1 VTKGESEII
10 IEIEKEMVTDETET
24 EETEG
29 IVEEIG
35 NAMDQWI
42 EEEVLSQTTAAST
55 AERKVTGT

>member
-1 VTKGESEII
+1 MTKGESEII

-55 AERKVTGT
+55 VERKVTGT

>member
-55 AERKVTGT
+55 VERKVTGT

>member
-1 VTKGESEII
+1 
-10 IEIEKEMVTDETET
+10 MVTDETET

-42 EEEVLSQTTAAST
+42 EEEVLSQMTAVST
-55 AERKVTGT
+55 VERKVTGT

>member
-1 VTKGESEII
+1 MTKGESEII

>member
-1 VTKGESEII
+1 MTKEESEII

-35 NAMDQWI
+35 NAMDLWI

>member
-55 AERKVTGT
+55 AERKDTGT

>member
-1 VTKGESEII
+1 MTEGESEII
-10 IEIEKEMVTDETET
+10 EIEMVTDETET

-42 EEEVLSQTTAAST
+42 EEEVLSQMTAAST
-55 AERKVTGT
+55 VERKVTGT

>member
-1 VTKGESEII
+1 MTKEESEII

-55 AERKVTGT
+55 VERKVTGT